1 MIEAALAAGQ
11 AIMAH
16 WDDPVR
22 VQWKSD
28 RSPVT
33 AADAEAE
40 AAILR
45 VLASAYPDMPVLA
58 EESAEAGRIPALD
71 GEFFCVDP
79 LDGTKSFIDRGRDF
93 AVCVGLVEAGRPVA
107 GVVYGPALDKLYA
120 GLVAG
125 TGGAAEPGAG
135 AGAWRWRTRDHRRI
149 DSGVRITV
157 RPVSR
162 ASLRAAVSRS
172 HPAKA
177 TDAWLNS
184 HGVRERIKLGS
195 ALKFGLVAEGG
206 ADVYPRIGGQ
216 TKEWDNAAGEAVLL
230 AAGGRMV
237 ERGGAPPRYGRSD
250 ANFQTRAFVAMGA
263 ASDAV
268 ACALAPDT
276 E

>member
-1 MIEAALAAGQ
+1 
-11 AIMAH
+11 
-16 WDDPVR
+16 
-22 VQWKSD
+22 
-28 RSPVT
+28 
-33 AADAEAE
+33 
-40 AAILR
+40 
-45 VLASAYPDMPVLA
+45 VLAGAYPEVPVLA

-71 GEFFCVDP
+71 GAFFCVDP

-120 GLVAG
+120 GMVAR
-125 TGGAAEPGAG
+125 TGAG
-135 AGAWRWRTRDHRRI
+135 LGPAPAAGAWLWRTRAHRRV
-149 DSGVRITV
+149 DAGVRIAA
-157 RPVSR
+157 RPVDR

-184 HGVRERIKLGS
+184 HQVRARIKLGS

-237 ERGGAPPRYGRSD
+237 ERGGAPPRYGRSGE
-250 ANFQTRAFVAMGA
+250 NFQTRAFVAMGA

-276 E
+276 D